1 MTSDKILPF
10 KKREVKKAESGDAVS
25 KVGQPGNVVPI
36 PKNNLRSKAL
46 RPENLPIPNRAKN
59 TDTTQPSQWMQSHP
73 LFPKYLELIDQTT
86 VVGDGENVRANPL
99 VLGELWD
106 VIGQLQDADK
116 DRQVS
121 PLYRERADE
130 IQKYKVQAR
139 MSSTQDMFSG
149 AVRIIKAIHD
159 AVQKNELQ
167 NFTYGQGLDPTSMA
181 GVRFKEAESLYGQ
194 IYSVVGSEIEKRSES
209 GMIPDAVTVAEEALQ
224 GVSELH
230 PVIRTTFEEKV
241 LSRILILRAHRAIE
255 KGDSWPAVLAQLD
268 AVEDV
273 FPFAHKDVT
282 RTTLYQEISK
292 RA

>member
-116 DRQVS
+116 ERQVS
-121 PLYRERADE
+121 PLYRERAEE
-130 IQKYKVQAR
+130 IQKYNVQA
-139 MSSTQDMFSG
+139 
-149 AVRIIKAIHD
+149 
-159 AVQKNELQ
+159 
-167 NFTYGQGLDPTSMA
+167 
-181 GVRFKEAESLYGQ
+181 
-194 IYSVVGSEIEKRSES
+194 
-209 GMIPDAVTVAEEALQ
+209 
-224 GVSELH
+224 
-230 PVIRTTFEEKV
+230 
-241 LSRILILRAHRAIE
+241 
-255 KGDSWPAVLAQLD
+255 
-268 AVEDV
+268 
-273 FPFAHKDVT
+273 
-282 RTTLYQEISK
+282 
-292 RA
+292 

>member
-149 AVRIIKAIHD
+149 AVRIIQAIHD

-224 GVSELH
+224 RVSELH

-268 AVEDV
+268 AVEMYFVRSQD
-273 FPFAHKDVT
+273 T
-282 RTTLYQEISK
+282 RTTIPRDIE